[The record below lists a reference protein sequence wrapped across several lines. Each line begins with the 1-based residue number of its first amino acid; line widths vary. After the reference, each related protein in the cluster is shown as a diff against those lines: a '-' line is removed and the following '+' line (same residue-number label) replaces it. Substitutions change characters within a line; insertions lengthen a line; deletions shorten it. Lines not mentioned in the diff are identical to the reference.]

1 MISTPYYERVLQP
14 VGQMSLF
21 EPHVTHRQMW
31 RHISSGELVDAPLRP
46 FRPGPIIC
54 KQMAV
59 ATMEWLKRKQNWN
72 PLARKIRPLDKGWG
86 EEWAEQM
93 AVRYAERYGPC
104 AFHLI

>member
-1 MISTPYYERVLQP
+1 
-14 VGQMSLF
+14 
-21 EPHVTHRQMW
+21 
-31 RHISSGELVDAPLRP
+31 
-46 FRPGPIIC
+46 
-54 KQMAV
+54 MAV